1 VTRADDD
8 RPTVL
13 ALRENAEKLTHA
25 AYLPAVRDQAI
36 WVPAQDPH
44 RETITALTVA

>member
-13 ALRENAEKLTHA
+13 ALREIAETLTQG
-25 AYLPAVRDQAI
+25 AYLGLRKQST
-36 WVPAQDPH
+36 WVPPQDPH
-44 RETITALTVA
+44 RETITALTDA